1 VVVVVV
7 GVGVGVAVGVVVG
20 VAVGVA
26 VGAVVVVVVGVGVG
40 FVSLAK
46 KTETKMSIEIK
57 VYGTTADEAL
67 AELKTFSAGLLGGTA
82 LSSKVEIQ
90 PAAKSGD
97 DSAAEFVAA
106 QTEDRREG
114 ETEEQHGE
122 RKRKR
127 RTKAEMEAARA
138 AEANEAHAEL
148 APVVGVDQGAGDTE
162 VVELTPA
169 AEEGR
174 LTGAED
180 PFPPSDEPKTAPAA
194 VDFATAYAR
203 YREANPDKDE
213 RAFLRA
219 ELQKLVDKSG
229 MDAAREFMVA
239 NGYGAVSKIK
249 PEERTA
255 FLTAVYSKLAE

>member
-1 VVVVVV
+1 
-7 GVGVGVAVGVVVG
+7 
-20 VAVGVA
+20 
-26 VGAVVVVVVGVGVG
+26 
-40 FVSLAK
+40 
-46 KTETKMSIEIK
+46 MSIEIK

-67 AELKTFSAGLLGGTA
+67 AELKTFSAGLIGGTFLTPA
-82 LSSKVEIQ
+82 KNAGGDLLGYAEAVQ
-90 PAAKSGD
+90 P
-97 DSAAEFVAA
+97 
-106 QTEDRREG
+106 EDRQEG

-148 APVVGVDQGAGDTE
+148 TPVVGVDQGAGDID

-180 PFPPSDEPKTAPAA
+180 PFPLSDELRTAPAA
-194 VDFATAYAR
+194 VDFATAYAP
-203 YREANPDKDE
+203 YKEANPDKDE
-213 RAFLRA
+213 GAFLRA